1 MTKLYF
7 LKHNKSW
14 LNVDQSLNIDLFYE
28 DIRYLVKEGNEILAK
43 EIMIFYKELSST
55 IFNPPRICYK
65 NTTSFS
71 YNINDFL
78 PLTSNEYSCQS

>member
-14 LNVDQSLNIDLFYE
+14 VNVDQSLNIDLFYE
-28 DIRYLVKEGNEILAK
+28 EIRCLIKEGNEILAK
-43 EIMIFYKELSST
+43 EIMIFYKELSAT
-55 IFNPPRICYK
+55 IFNSPRISYK
-65 NTTSFS
+65 NTASFS
-71 YNINDFL
+71 YNTNDFP